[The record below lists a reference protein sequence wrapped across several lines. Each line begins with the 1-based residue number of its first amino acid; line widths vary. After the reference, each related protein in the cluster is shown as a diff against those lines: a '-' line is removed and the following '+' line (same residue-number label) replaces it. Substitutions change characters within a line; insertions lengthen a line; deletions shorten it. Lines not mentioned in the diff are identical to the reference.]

1 METPGRQQGR
11 QIWFQNW
18 LHQKMSPHWHH
29 HIARQRRCGSVWGG
43 DGRPTHCVNI
53 FATQIF
59 LSQIVTNIVSESN
72 CQSCPLCK
80 ARSSTN
86 KDKCSVDK
94 SSVDTFYFSVYV
106 HKAYDDLDVS
116 VEASNLEK
124 VTCLNDDCG
133 GTVSSDLDT
142 QDGE

>member
-1 METPGRQQGR
+1 MISELIASENVATLTSPYCTPAEMWICMGR
-11 QIWFQNW
+11 
-18 LHQKMSPHWHH
+18 
-29 HIARQRRCGSVWGG
+29 RRTSHTLCKY
-43 DGRPTHCVNI
+43 

-59 LSQIVTNIVSESN
+59 LSQIVTNIFSESN